1 MQADQSGSQDQSFL
15 IQWETSEPAFQPVR
29 VEDVIS
35 GLLPRQNQP
44 GCGNVSPSVVSDHR
58 DVLPVSGLNLSHQQI
73 SDPGIHSEEQQD
85 LLLDLEQNEVP
96 TIGSSNLDGL
106 ETPFWYGKTTLC
118 PNCSR
123 RISNDFLQMHQ
134 KGCKQAEKI
143 KSPFE
148 TVPELTLDDRAIQL
162 NKFEVLLLT
171 PPQVQEFNKF
181 FLQKNFDV
189 TEPLFHS
196 WLSLKLAS
204 IPSEFEA
211 LQRVLS
217 AHTAT
222 NIPKNKQKRKQ
233 NLPTGS
239 ARYDPTS
246 DQWVAILKE
255 QESKKAG
262 STAKRKKNDNQK
274 ENLNSEPIPKVT
286 TSAKKDNQAAK
297 NRKTAKATQNI
308 KTPQT
313 SKNTKIPQSSRT
325 PQVAKIIKTSQGN
338 QTFKTPQANQTF
350 KTPQATQNFKTPR
363 APAPQSEE

>member
-1 MQADQSGSQDQSFL
+1 M
-15 IQWETSEPAFQPVR
+15 
-29 VEDVIS
+29 
-35 GLLPRQNQP
+35 
-44 GCGNVSPSVVSDHR
+44 
-58 DVLPVSGLNLSHQQI
+58 
-73 SDPGIHSEEQQD
+73 
-85 LLLDLEQNEVP
+85 
-96 TIGSSNLDGL
+96 
-106 ETPFWYGKTTLC
+106 
-118 PNCSR
+118 
-123 RISNDFLQMHQ
+123 
-134 KGCKQAEKI
+134 
-143 KSPFE
+143 
-148 TVPELTLDDRAIQL
+148 
-162 NKFEVLLLT
+162 
-171 PPQVQEFNKF
+171 
-181 FLQKNFDV
+181 
-189 TEPLFHS
+189 
-196 WLSLKLAS
+196 
-204 IPSEFEA
+204 
-211 LQRVLS
+211 QRVLS